1 MSNIT
6 TTTTLHHAATRIK
19 YAPSGYT
26 RTANEDSISSGSI
39 ELLLADGEQVVPL
52 GDLITVRN
60 VQLALVSGDDLRI
73 GLGGS
78 TYPFRLTGT
87 EAQTFRIDVEG
98 LVETATI
105 VAQADT
111 NTSLSSKY
119 LVLNDKDGSVWVW
132 FSTGAQAVVTLTM
145 VTQPTEGDKIV
156 IGSRTYTWQT
166 SLTNVDGNIWIGS
179 NIAAAKNNL
188 YYAIAASGGTPGTDY
203 ATAMTANTEVTVG
216 YFNGSSQAVFTS
228 ILPGT
233 AANSLASTAT
243 FTAGTNVFSAA
254 TLTGGVAA
262 STAPA
267 GSPSPTR
274 KLQVDVVANSTDLEV
289 AVALAAGLNADSKFT
304 SAVPT
309 TATVT
314 VSDAH
319 TGIRGDAAD
328 GNTGWAAPITTQEGA
343 PSPVIHMKSVG
354 TTQVVVG
361 VAPN

>member
-1 MSNIT
+1 MSTIQTSSFIGNQE
-6 TTTTLHHAATRIK
+6 
-19 YAPSGYT
+19 SGLSVSGSSS
-26 RTANEDSISSGSI
+26 RTALEDGFSADSIN
-39 ELLLADGEQVVPL
+39 VVGVDEVISV
-52 GDLITVRN
+52 GDFTTIRGI
-60 VQLALVSGDDLRI
+60 ALNHLSGDDLLI
-73 GLGGS
+73 GLDGS
-78 TYPFRLTGT
+78 TYDFRLSTD
-87 EAQTFRIDVEG
+87 ESMSFRLDVEG
-98 LVETATI
+98 RVETATI

-145 VTQPTEGDKIV
+145 DTQPTEGDKIV
-156 IGSRTYTWQT
+156 IGSRTYTWQA

-179 NIAAAKNNL
+179 NIAAAKLNL

-228 ILPGT
+228 ILAGT
-233 AANSLASTAT
+233 AANSLASTET

-267 GSPSPTR
+267 GSPTR

-289 AVALAAGLNADSKFT
+289 AVALAAGLNADSKFA

-319 TGIRGDAAD
+319 TGIRADAAD
-328 GNTGWAAPITTQEGA
+328 GNTGWAAPTTTQEGA
-343 PSPVIHMKSVG
+343 ASPVIHMKSVG

>member
-1 MSNIT
+1 MSTIQTSSFIGNQE
-6 TTTTLHHAATRIK
+6 
-19 YAPSGYT
+19 SGLSVSGSSS
-26 RTANEDSISSGSI
+26 RTALEDGFSADSIN
-39 ELLLADGEQVVPL
+39 VVG
-52 GDLITVRN
+52 GDEVISVGDFTTIRGI
-60 VQLALVSGDDLRI
+60 ALNHLSGDDLLI
-73 GLGGS
+73 GLDGS
-78 TYPFRLTGT
+78 TYPFRLSTD
-87 EAQTFRIDVEG
+87 ESMSFRLDVEG
-98 LVETATI
+98 RVETATI

-145 VTQPTEGDKIV
+145 DTQPTDGDKIV

-228 ILPGT
+228 ILAGT
-233 AANSLASTAT
+233 AANSLASTET

-262 STAPA
+262 STAPT
-267 GSPSPTR
+267 GSPTR

-319 TGIRGDAAD
+319 TGLRTDAAD
-328 GNTGWAAPITTQEGA
+328 GNTGWAAPTTTQEGA
-343 PSPVIHMKSVG
+343 ASPVIHMKSVG

>member
-145 VTQPTEGDKIV
+145 DTQPTDGDKIV
-156 IGSRTYTWQT
+156 IGSRTYTWQA

-228 ILPGT
+228 ILAGT
-233 AANSLASTAT
+233 AANSLTSTET

-267 GSPSPTR
+267 GSPTR

-319 TGIRGDAAD
+319 TGIRADAAD
-328 GNTGWAAPITTQEGA
+328 GDTGWAAPTTTQQGA
-343 PSPVIHMKSVG
+343 ASPVIHIKSVG
-354 TTQVVVG
+354 TSQVAFA

>member
-1 MSNIT
+1 MSTIQTSSFIGNQE
-6 TTTTLHHAATRIK
+6 
-19 YAPSGYT
+19 SGLSVSGSSS
-26 RTANEDSISSGSI
+26 RTALEDGFSADSIN
-39 ELLLADGEQVVPL
+39 VV
-52 GDLITVRN
+52 GDDEVISVGDFTTIRGI
-60 VQLALVSGDDLRI
+60 ALNHLSGDDLLI
-73 GLGGS
+73 GLDGS
-78 TYPFRLTGT
+78 TYDFRLSTD
-87 EAQTFRIDVEG
+87 ESMSFRLDVEG
-98 LVETATI
+98 RVETATI

-145 VTQPTEGDKIV
+145 DTQPTDGDKIV
-156 IGSRTYTWQT
+156 IGSRTYTWQA
-166 SLTNVDGNIWIGS
+166 SLNNVDGNIWIGS

-233 AANSLASTAT
+233 AANSLASTET

-267 GSPSPTR
+267 GSPTR

-289 AVALAAGLNADSKFT
+289 AVALAAGLNADSKFA
-304 SAVPT
+304 SSVPT

-319 TGIRGDAAD
+319 TGLRTDAAD
-328 GNTGWAAPITTQEGA
+328 GNTGWAAPTTTQQGA
-343 PSPVIHMKSVG
+343 ASPVIHMKSVG

>member
-1 MSNIT
+1 MSTIQTSSFIGNQE
-6 TTTTLHHAATRIK
+6 
-19 YAPSGYT
+19 SGLSVSGSSS
-26 RTANEDSISSGSI
+26 RTALEDGFSADSIN
-39 ELLLADGEQVVPL
+39 VVGVDEVISV
-52 GDLITVRN
+52 GDFTTIRGI
-60 VQLALVSGDDLRI
+60 ALNHLSGDDLLI
-73 GLGGS
+73 GLDGS
-78 TYPFRLTGT
+78 TYPFRLSTD
-87 EAQTFRIDVEG
+87 ESMSFRLDVEG
-98 LVETATI
+98 RVETATI

-145 VTQPTEGDKIV
+145 DTQPTDGDKIV
-156 IGSRTYTWQT
+156 IGSRTYTWQA
-166 SLTNVDGNIWIGS
+166 SLANVDGNIWIGS

-228 ILPGT
+228 ILAGT
-233 AANSLASTAT
+233 AANSLASTET

-267 GSPSPTR
+267 GSPTR

-328 GNTGWAAPITTQEGA
+328 GNTGWAAPTTTQEGA
-343 PSPVIHMKSVG
+343 ASPVIHMKSVG